1 MIRRLIASCMLTAC
15 AAGVAFAA
23 HPATFILRNGDRVSG
38 ELTYKGGTSYTLNG
52 QDYASDNIALIEFV
66 PGDPPAAELSQI
78 PTVDNNPSEHER
90 HVFVTRSGEVIFGKI
105 YSISPDGNSITY
117 DRREGGRQNIATDQL
132 ARVYVNPAGA
142 RQVYN
147 NVMRAASPVATTG
160 AVPGGISVNA
170 NQPWTDTG
178 LTVNKGERISF
189 VSSGTIQ
196 IGSGTVQADPGTNG
210 RDRSR
215 RGDQRGDQRS
225 DQRGDQRS
233 DQRGDQRGGLTATTD
248 GSPSASVSRANPV
261 PEMATG
267 GLIGRVGNSAAFPI
281 GSNQQPITMPATGR
295 LYLGINDDV
304 VADNSGAFSVSV
316 RR

>member
-117 DRREGGRQNIATDQL
+117 DRREGGRQDISTDQL

-147 NVMRAASPVATTG
+147 NVMRAASPVATSG
-160 AVPGGISVNA
+160 VVPGGISVNA

-189 VSSGTIQ
+189 ISSGTIQ
-196 IGSGTVQADPGTNG
+196 IAPGTNQSAPG
-210 RDRSR
+210 ANPRGRSR
-215 RGDQRGDQRS
+215 RGADQGDA
-225 DQRGDQRS
+225 
-233 DQRGDQRGGLTATTD
+233 LTATPD
-248 GSPSASVSRANPV
+248 GSAAANVSRANYPV
-261 PEMATG
+261 PAMATG
-267 GLIGRVGNSAAFPI
+267 GLIGRVGNGAAFPI
-281 GSNQQPITMPATGR
+281 GSNQQPITMPAAGR
-295 LYLGINDDV
+295 LYLGINDDI

>member
-1 MIRRLIASCMLTAC
+1 MIRRLIASCVLAAC
-15 AAGVAFAA
+15 ATGVAFAA
-23 HPATFILRNGDRVSG
+23 HQATFILRNGDRVSG

-105 YSISPDGNSITY
+105 YHISPDGNSITF
-117 DRREGGRQNIATDQL
+117 DRREGGRQDISTDQL

-147 NVMRAASPVATTG
+147 NVMRAASPVATSG
-160 AVPGGISVNA
+160 VAPNGIAVNA

-189 VSSGTIQ
+189 ISSGTIQ
-196 IGSGTVQADPGTNG
+196 IASRSQIAPGTNPRG
-210 RDRSR
+210 RSRGSDRSD
-215 RGDQRGDQRS
+215 RGDEV
-225 DQRGDQRS
+225 
-233 DQRGDQRGGLTATTD
+233 TATPD
-248 GSPSASVSRANPV
+248 GSPVANVSRANYPV
-261 PEMATG
+261 PVMATG
-267 GLIGRVGNSAAFPI
+267 GLIGRVATAQRFRLDRTSSRSRCRRPVACIWVSTTISSPTTAARSAFRFAGKKP
-281 GSNQQPITMPATGR
+281 TRVHT
-295 LYLGINDDV
+295 
-304 VADNSGAFSVSV
+304 
-316 RR
+316 